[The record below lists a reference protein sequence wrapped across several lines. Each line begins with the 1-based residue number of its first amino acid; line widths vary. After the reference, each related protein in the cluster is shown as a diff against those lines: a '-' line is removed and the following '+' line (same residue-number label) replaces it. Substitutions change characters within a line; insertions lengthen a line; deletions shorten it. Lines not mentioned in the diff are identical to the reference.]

1 MADSPEAKQAR
12 VPLSMRPRSSPNA
25 EINAQK
31 RDAWRYDGGVYERP
45 EVKAVPLRGY
55 RKGGIVGP
63 NVTKW
68 GSPKITAPCKDSKTI
83 KCY

>member
-1 MADSPEAKQAR
+1 MADTPEARRAR
-12 VPLSMRPRSSPNA
+12 VPLSMRPRSTPNA
-25 EINAQK
+25 ELSAQK
-31 RDAWRYDGGVYERP
+31 RDEWRYEEGVYDRP

-55 RKGGIVGP
+55 SKGGAVH
-63 NVTKW
+63 KF